1 MTPVGR
7 AKVRLLDHVLGRG
20 GVVSVTSELKS
31 LNDGPGVSS
40 GTQAGG
46 AMAPYRELLTLA
58 SLPPYRTPSASNWM
72 LQYVR
77 I

>member
-1 MTPVGR
+1 M
-7 AKVRLLDHVLGRG
+7 
-20 GVVSVTSELKS
+20 TSELKS